1 MLIPQS
7 FISELISRCEIEDI
21 ISSYISI
28 KHSGRTSK
36 ALCPFHSEKT
46 PSFTIYNDTQSFYCF
61 GCGVG
66 GDVINFIMRA
76 ENLDYVEAIK
86 FLATR
91 VGMTVPDGVE
101 DKQSEL
107 RSSILKINRMTAQ
120 FFHTC
125 LKQPFAKPAYEY
137 LQNRQLSDK
146 IIVGYGLGFAPDSW
160 DSLVNFLSKKGF
172 SKKEMLAAKVVSEN
186 KNGGVYDI
194 FRNRIIFPIID
205 LRGNVI
211 AFGGRVLDDSK
222 PKYLNSPDTLVF
234 KKSRNLFSLN
244 FAKNHIKDKLIL
256 AEGYMDVISIYSAG
270 FKNVV
275 ATLGTSLTEEQA
287 RIMSKYTSNVVIA
300 YDSDE
305 AGQAA
310 THRAINLLGDAS
322 ITATIL
328 KMDGAKDPD
337 EYIKKYGAKRFE
349 ILINGASDFIVHE
362 LDNLK
367 QKCNINTIEGKI
379 EYGKK
384 AIFILADI
392 KNNMQMETY
401 AAQVARDCDNS
412 KDTVI
417 TQIQQIKKA
426 RYKKNEKKEWRTIEQ
441 DLSAPNDR
449 INPQK
454 RDNKREA
461 KAEEQIIS
469 FLFRHCENIKL
480 ASQLISP
487 QQFVTDFNRRVYQAI
502 LNEQE
507 NDYVLTI
514 STIAHNFSHEEIGA
528 ISAILANNDLANN
541 LDSFKL
547 CVNVLID
554 YGKKLKSADIVNVD
568 VSELENY
575 RKMLKEK
582 KKK

>member
-21 ISSYISI
+21 ISSYISV
-28 KHSGRTSK
+28 KRGGRTSK

-61 GCGVG
+61 GCGTG
-66 GDVINFIMRA
+66 GDVINYIMRA

-86 FLATR
+86 FLASR
-91 VGMTVPDGVE
+91 VGMTVPDGIE

-107 RSSILKINRMTAQ
+107 RSSILKINRLTAQ
-120 FFHTC
+120 FFHGC
-125 LKQPFAKPAYEY
+125 LKQPFAKSAYEY
-137 LQNRQLSDK
+137 LKNRQLSDK
-146 IIVGYGLGFAPDSW
+146 IIVGFGLGYAPDSW
-160 DSLVNFLSKKGF
+160 DSLVKFLSKKGF
-172 SKKEMLAAKVVSEN
+172 SKQEMIAAKVVVEN
-186 KNGGVYDI
+186 KNGGVYDL

-244 FAKNHIKDKLIL
+244 FAKSETKDKLIL
-256 AEGYMDVISIYSAG
+256 AEGYMDVIAIYAAG

-287 RIMSKYTSNVVIA
+287 RIMSKYASNVVIA

-310 THRAINLLGDAS
+310 THRAINLLGDAA

-337 EYIKKYGAKRFE
+337 EYIKKFGAKRFE

-362 LDNLK
+362 IDSLK
-367 QKCNINTIEGKI
+367 QKCNISTIEGKI

-392 KNNMQMETY
+392 KNSMQMETY

-417 TQIQQIKKA
+417 TQILQIKKS
-426 RYKKNEKKEWRTIEQ
+426 RFKKNEKKEWRSIQQ
-441 DLSAPNDR
+441 DLSVPKDK
-449 INPQK
+449 INTQK
-454 RDNKREA
+454 RDNRREA
-461 KAEEQIIS
+461 RAEEQIIS
-469 FLFRHCENIKL
+469 FLFRHTENIKL
-480 ASQLISP
+480 ASELISP
-487 QQFVTDFNRRVYQAI
+487 QQFVTDFNKRVYFAI
-502 LNEQE
+502 LEQQE
-507 NDYVLTI
+507 NDFALTI

-528 ISAILANNDLANN
+528 ISAILANNDLGNDVEA
-541 LDSFKL
+541 FKL
-547 CVNVLID
+547 CINVLID
-554 YGKKLKSADIVNVD
+554 YGRKPNTADIVNID
-568 VSELENY
+568 VNELEDY
-575 RKMLKEK
+575 RKKLKESK
-582 KKK
+582 K